1 MILFSSWVN
10 IALYTIELLLC
21 ARYFARPSRTR
32 VHRMAVGV
40 MIFFDTLCTV
50 AISINICMAVLGF
63 PMANLQS
70 RLLLAPLAMQIF
82 TTYVS
87 SVVSQLFLCNLF
99 YLL

>member
-50 AISINICMAVLGF
+50 VISINICMAVLGF